1 MNKKG
6 FLLVELIVS
15 LTAFSVML
23 LIFGYF
29 FLYITTSYK
38 YTQHR
43 LQGMLHVQNGI
54 ERSWGNQD
62 ETEDSCDSSSM
73 QRVALPLP
81 DRGIDLPH
89 TILPIDYYG
98 WSFFAKSNAQ
108 EENAAV
114 PGCVCEKK

>member
-38 YTQHR
+38 YTQDR
-43 LQGMLHVQNGI
+43 LHGMLHVQNGI
-54 ERSWGNQD
+54 ERSWINQD
-62 ETEDSCDSSSM
+62 QNTSQGDSNGSSA
-73 QRVALPLP
+73 QRAPLPLP

-89 TILPIDYYG
+89 TILPLDYYG
-98 WSFFAKSNAQ
+98 WSLSAKSNTQ
-108 EENAAV
+108 EETV
-114 PGCVCEKK
+114 MPGCVCEK